1 MNLRRNLVVATLC
14 TSFMVGLVGC
24 KNNRNEN
31 EKNALTIHIKD
42 YEDKIIPRTD
52 VISKV
57 DTVELST
64 GSNFMG
70 DINTI
75 CATDSVVYLLDRAN
89 AVWAF
94 RYPSGDLVKRIQ
106 KMGHGN
112 GEYVSARTITYEDGL
127 LYLMDSDTRTI
138 LIYDSEL
145 NYKSSFHYGFP
156 ALDFIKV
163 QDGFLFLNLIATD
176 NLHRIVHTNDK
187 GEVQQSYLPSEMSL
201 DMIFNEKAFV
211 RDKDGKVYIFPPFSN
226 EVYRWTSEGPV
237 LAFQTDFGKN
247 NPKENV
253 KSSYEITESQRAF
266 NTNFFIVGQYLV
278 NNFFYLGKNYYAFY
292 NLKNNSQY
300 QGVVDTTAAIPFVP
314 RWQSDKSLIGF
325 MPTADSKKWKP
336 QKDSCDAAL
345 FVFHLK

>member
-1 MNLRRNLVVATLC
+1 
-14 TSFMVGLVGC
+14 
-24 KNNRNEN
+24 
-31 EKNALTIHIKD
+31 
-42 YEDKIIPRTD
+42 
-52 VISKV
+52 
-57 DTVELST
+57 
-64 GSNFMG
+64 
-70 DINTI
+70 
-75 CATDSVVYLLDRAN
+75 
-89 AVWAF
+89 
-94 RYPSGDLVKRIQ
+94 
-106 KMGHGN
+106 MGHGN
-112 GEYVSARTITYEDGL
+112 GEYVSARTITYEDSL

-187 GEVQQSYLPSEMSL
+187 GEIQQSYLPSEMSL
-201 DMIFNEKAFV
+201 DMIFNKKAFV
-211 RDKDGKVYIFPPFSN
+211 RDKDGEVYIFPPFSN

-300 QGVVDTTAAIPFVP
+300 QGVVDTTATIPFVP